1 MSGKSLLAAA
11 WGLLFAVLA
20 AGGLYAFFGEEG
32 EGSRALVSLTP
43 SEEIFAREA
52 PSGESSG
59 QEDPAQEIPP
69 ARDGG
74 LELQDDFVASAPA
87 VPVSEE
93 PIAEEPLAD
102 EPGRDQTAGQDA
114 QPSPIDDH
122 NTAETTAASPQH
134 VDPNSIT
141 VRVERRGTGLGPA
154 WLRNSTPFS
163 LAERHPLVA
172 VVVTRLGLGA
182 QQAQDAILRLPP
194 QVSLSFTPYARGLDT
209 WIPLARQA
217 GHEVLMDLPME
228 GMPEQGEVGH
238 FAMSTQLSDQENIGR
253 LMAILERSDQIMGL
267 ARAMGDVFVQDTDA
281 LYPVLATIQ
290 QAGLAYLDSE
300 GGSETVANGLAQ
312 TLSLP
317 HAKAASAVNRG
328 LTTRLAVD
336 AALALAEAKALETG
350 GAVVTI
356 EPSPVAYERLLF
368 WAEGLQARGVAL
380 APLSEL
386 ILRGEARYLA
396 ENQ

>member
-1 MSGKSLLAAA
+1 
-11 WGLLFAVLA
+11 
-20 AGGLYAFFGEEG
+20 
-32 EGSRALVSLTP
+32 
-43 SEEIFAREA
+43 
-52 PSGESSG
+52 
-59 QEDPAQEIPP
+59 
-69 ARDGG
+69 
-74 LELQDDFVASAPA
+74 
-87 VPVSEE
+87 
-93 PIAEEPLAD
+93 
-102 EPGRDQTAGQDA
+102 
-114 QPSPIDDH
+114 
-122 NTAETTAASPQH
+122 
-134 VDPNSIT
+134 
-141 VRVERRGTGLGPA
+141 
-154 WLRNSTPFS
+154 
-163 LAERHPLVA
+163 
-172 VVVTRLGLGA
+172 
-182 QQAQDAILRLPP
+182 
-194 QVSLSFTPYARGLDT
+194 
-209 WIPLARQA
+209 
-217 GHEVLMDLPME
+217 ME

-281 LYPVLATIQ
+281 LHPVLATIQ